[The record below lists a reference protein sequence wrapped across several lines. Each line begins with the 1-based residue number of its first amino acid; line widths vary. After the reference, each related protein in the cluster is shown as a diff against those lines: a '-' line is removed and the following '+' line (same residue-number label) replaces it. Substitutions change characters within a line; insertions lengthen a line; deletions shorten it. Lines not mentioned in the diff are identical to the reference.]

1 MAVRLHH
8 AVAAVGAAL
17 SLPHREIVM
26 ARVHEYPLQMF
37 GGHLLIRH
45 KRQALLLATGSPISV
60 GRTTR
65 CRFLGQEFPVQADYN
80 GLTIEQLSEQI
91 GTRIDVLFGADVLAR
106 FAVTIDTERSVVVL
120 GDDRGPHRG
129 RVVPVETIGGIP
141 VVDVGLA
148 GRALRMLF
156 HTGATVSCLQCGD
169 TRPYPCVGV
178 ARDSYPGLGEFATE
192 LRRVPLTFGDQ
203 AVGLICGMLP
213 PVLARSLLLVGVH
226 GLVGTNLLQSFKVG
240 WAPGFR
246 ELRLQARPASAERL
260 VAPLQLRRQVL
271 PTGQAAAN
279 R

>member
-1 MAVRLHH
+1 MAVRFRH
-8 AVAAVGAAL
+8 AVVAVGAAL
-17 SLPHREIVM
+17 SLTRRETVR
-26 ARVHEYPLQMF
+26 ARVHEYPLEMF

-45 KRQALLLATGSPISV
+45 KRQALLLATGSPVSV
-60 GRTTR
+60 GRRTR
-65 CRFLGQEFPVQADYN
+65 CRFLGQEFPLELQYN
-80 GLTIEQLSEQI
+80 GLTTDQLSEHV

-106 FAVTIDTERSVVVL
+106 FAVTIDAETSRVVF
-120 GDDRGPHRG
+120 GDDRGLHRG

-156 HTGATVSCLQCGD
+156 HTGATVSCLPGGD

-178 ARDSYPGLGEFATE
+178 ARDFYPGLGEFATE

-226 GLVGTNLLQSFKVG
+226 GIVGTNLLQSFKVG

-246 ELRLQARPASAERL
+246 ELRLLVRPASAERL
-260 VAPLQLRRQVL
+260 AAPVQLRRQVL
-271 PTGQAAAN
+271 PTGEATAN
-279 R
+279 G